1 MILSFSFTRKQGLSG
16 AADFRP
22 SVVFHSS
29 TLAQT
34 VKEEEL
40 FKSSI
45 ETMNVLYCPLL
56 SLKVNWKC
64 FVLDHTSDTVS
75 GVIRSPKFT
84 LQLSALRLSHWEG
97 RKWCPT
103 GKLNFWLRKFWN
115 LLWKVLTPRLWVPGQ
130 KPLFTSL
137 MRGKGGNLRVDS
149 KDEFRKLQI
158 FKKVCHPWV
167 WRQSIILLVW
177 TLNNMSD
184 DFSFT

>member
-1 MILSFSFTRKQGLSG
+1 M
-16 AADFRP
+16 
-22 SVVFHSS
+22 
-29 TLAQT
+29 
-34 VKEEEL
+34 KEEEL

-45 ETMNVLYCPLL
+45 ETMNVLYRPLL

-103 GKLNFWLRKFWN
+103 GKLNFSLWKFWN
-115 LLWKVLTPRLWVPGQ
+115 LLWKVLTPKLWVPGQ

-137 MRGKGGNLRVDS
+137 MRGKGGQFACWLQRWVYTWS
-149 KDEFRKLQI
+149 MIHYIRKWQI

-177 TLNNMSD
+177 TLNAMSD